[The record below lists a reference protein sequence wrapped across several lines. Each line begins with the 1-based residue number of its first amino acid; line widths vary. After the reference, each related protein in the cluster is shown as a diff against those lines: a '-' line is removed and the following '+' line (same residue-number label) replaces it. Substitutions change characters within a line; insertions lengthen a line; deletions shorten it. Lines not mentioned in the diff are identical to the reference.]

1 MAGFRV
7 AGEQNVLTRDEVHAA
22 ATATEERAMFVAP
35 CPCLVT
41 KIEYSPDVAT
51 TGDNTNT
58 TNLAIVNKGAAG
70 AGATQVAAKALPT
83 GTNLVAF
90 DAHTIALVGAAI
102 IAAGG
107 IALAEGD
114 VLTVQY
120 TKVGTGVLVG
130 PGTFQFYFVRT

>member
-1 MAGFRV
+1 MAGYRQ
-7 AGEQNVLTRDEVHAA
+7 AGENNVLTRDEVHAA
-22 ATATEERAMFVAP
+22 ATATEERGMFTAP
-35 CPCLVT
+35 CACRVT
-41 KIEYSPDVAT
+41 NIDYVPDVAT

-58 TNLAIVNKGAAG
+58 TNIAVINKGAAG
-70 AGATQVAAKALPT
+70 VGATSVAAKALPT

-90 DAHTIALVGAAI
+90 DSHALALVGAAI

-107 IALAEGD
+107 IDLAEGD

-130 PGTFQFYFVRT
+130 PGVFQFRFVRT